1 LTSPPS
7 VSILYEPTRLALF
20 TTPIAFLVFLF
31 LSSSALAQEQQF
43 KTYKDP
49 ESRFTIDY
57 PSGWYINEEPSDN
70 KESAVQFDSSEPDAA
85 ESATSDED
93 LTKPAVRVA
102 ISNAKPDETSLEQLS
117 NKKVKGLGG
126 FTIEES
132 ERTTLS
138 GIPAYALKVTIS
150 EPSKN
155 VWTLHNGKV
164 YQIIYMA
171 HSYDY
176 EIYSSAFQHMIESF
190 HITK

>member
-1 LTSPPS
+1 MTRPPS
-7 VSILYEPTRLALF
+7 VSILYEPASVALF
-20 TTPIAFLVFLF
+20 TTPIAFLIFLF

-43 KTYKDP
+43 RTYKDP
-49 ESRFTIDY
+49 EGRFTIDY
-57 PSGWYINEEPSDN
+57 PSDWYINEEPSDN
-70 KESAVQFDSSEPDAA
+70 KESAVQFDSSEPEAA
-85 ESATSDED
+85 ESAITDED
-93 LTKPAVRVA
+93 LTKPAVRVV

-117 NKKVKGLGG
+117 NKKVKQLAG

-138 GIPAYALKVTIS
+138 GIPAYAMKATIF

-176 EIYSSAFQHMIESF
+176 EIYSPTFQHMVESF